1 MAMQEFTGYEYLLL
15 DVAGN
20 FGLDKELF
28 ETRIEWTESNMDQ
41 LESLMNQADDP
52 IMYIKSVRA
61 LRDAMNGIPTG
72 HMVSFDACSSGLQIM
87 GAMMNCE
94 ASADFCG
101 LIDPNRRAD
110 AYTDGTKHM
119 SMLLGSE
126 VNIGRSEVKKA
137 IMTHYYGSRMKPIEL
152 FGEGTPEYYAFYQ
165 MLNDKSPGA
174 NALMQILL
182 STWDRDATKHS
193 WVLPDGFHAHC
204 RVEYAIDAE
213 IEVDQ
218 LNHSQ
223 FTHRFYENM
232 STNEFQAKVGQE
244 VPNGLSNAA
253 NCVHSIDGMI
263 CREMQRR
270 CNYNPKL
277 LRSKLRIITDELKK
291 RSQFV
296 TCPKPDTFLSVRWVN
311 ELTEEKAVKLSTAE
325 LLQMLYLV
333 DECLQYKPF
342 PVITIHD
349 AFRCHANNMN
359 TVRYW
364 YKEMLAELAESNTLN
379 SILMEVS
386 DGKVSVEIKD
396 NIADKIRQS
405 NYALS

>member
-1 MAMQEFTGYEYLLL
+1 
-15 DVAGN
+15 
-20 FGLDKELF
+20 
-28 ETRIEWTESNMDQ
+28 
-41 LESLMNQADDP
+41 
-52 IMYIKSVRA
+52 
-61 LRDAMNGIPTG
+61 
-72 HMVSFDACSSGLQIM
+72 
-87 GAMMNCE
+87 MNCE
-94 ASADFCG
+94 KSADFCG

-126 VNIGRSEVKKA
+126 VKIERKDIKA
-137 IMTHYYGSRMKPIEL
+137 GIMTHYYGSRMKPIEL

-182 STWDRDATKHS
+182 STWDRNATKHS

-204 RVEYAIDAE
+204 KVEYAIDAE

-223 FTHRFYENM
+223 FTHRFYEQM
-232 STNEFQAKVGQE
+232 STNQYQAKVGQE
-244 VPNGLSNAA
+244 VSDGLSNAA
-253 NCVHSIDGMI
+253 NVVHSLDSMI
-263 CREMQRR
+263 VREMQRR

-291 RSQFV
+291 RSHLV
-296 TCPKPDTFLSVRWVN
+296 TDPKPDTFLSLRWIN
-311 ELTEEKAVKLSTAE
+311 ELTEKKAANLSTAE
-325 LLQMLYLV
+325 LLQMLHLV
-333 DECLQYKPF
+333 DNCLQYKPF
-342 PVITIHD
+342 PVVTIHD
-349 AFRCHANNMN
+349 AFRTHPNNMG

-379 SILMEVS
+379 SILAQLT
-386 DGKVSVEIKD
+386 DGKAQVSIKG